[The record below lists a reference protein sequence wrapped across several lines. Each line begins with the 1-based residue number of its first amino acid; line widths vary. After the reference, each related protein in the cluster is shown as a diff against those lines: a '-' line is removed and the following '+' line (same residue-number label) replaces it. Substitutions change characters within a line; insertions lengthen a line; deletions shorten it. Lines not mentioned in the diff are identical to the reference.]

1 MFRYCHP
8 RVESIYVFCGLFYF
22 LVAAKAANGTDDVDE
37 KPELSK
43 EKGNSR
49 RSIGTHERRGRSQRR
64 RRTGGGERRSKK
76 TVVKNRMHA
85 GDCGQHD

>member
-1 MFRYCHP
+1 MSPTRRKHICF
-8 RVESIYVFCGLFYF
+8 LWAFYF

-49 RSIGTHERRGRSQRR
+49 GQQELMRDEEEEKEEEGQVE
-64 RRTGGGERRSKK
+64 GERRSRK